1 MSILSIKNISKFYT
15 LDGKHQEQALRNINL
30 QIAKGKITA
39 IYGPSGCGKTSL
51 LNIIS
56 GLDRQYEG
64 DLEFKGESL
73 RDLSEI
79 ELTQFRKKRLDLC
92 FKTSTSFLISLSW
105 TMSNYLS
112 MSKIYLTGR

>member
-15 LDGKHQEQALRNINL
+15 LDGAHQEQALKNINL

-64 DLEFKGESL
+64 VLEFKGESL

-79 ELTQFRKKRLDLC
+79 ELTQFRKNNIL
-92 FKTSTSFLISLSW
+92 TIANSFLFI
-105 TMSNYLS
+105 TNPF
-112 MSKIYLTGR
+112 